1 MSEPAALLFTQQNVI
16 YDGTDGSI
24 VTPAGVIPSIQ
35 NGVISDEDALYLRT
49 LLASAE
55 SDARILDAE
64 LDEAVVY
71 VARLQK
77 LRDSL
82 EGLRKRLLGPLSSIH
97 RLPAEILA
105 QIFIYCLEQ
114 NTLDVT
120 KPPWTLGMV
129 CQRWRSV
136 ALSTSALWNTIWLQ
150 SHHLKAITLR
160 SVSIKML
167 LALLEEYIRRC
178 TTAINIR
185 MDCNGPHLRM
195 FNRIP
200 MAIYHEILVTVTR
213 YSARWGSVELSI
225 DEPSFDILRSI
236 TTPLPMLCSLS
247 ITFWPTNNPTN
258 NPTFTRLS
266 ILSQAPQLTTAHIS
280 TPLQLIQLPHV
291 QLQKLRVEFRKPF
304 TAYDYEVLRDLVNLR
319 HLHTCIS
326 RGISGPLPPER
337 LTFNQLVSLAF
348 TDGAEILDHLTLPS
362 LREFKL
368 VRYVFRSLPELP
380 MLCHMLGA
388 RSHCNIMHLH
398 LNMVMITAQELSM
411 LLDALPSI
419 TSLTFDVLP
428 ETTRDIFVALTMSRV
443 GIASYLC
450 CGK

>member
-1 MSEPAALLFTQQNVI
+1 
-16 YDGTDGSI
+16 
-24 VTPAGVIPSIQ
+24 
-35 NGVISDEDALYLRT
+35 
-49 LLASAE
+49 
-55 SDARILDAE
+55 
-64 LDEAVVY
+64 
-71 VARLQK
+71 
-77 LRDSL
+77 
-82 EGLRKRLLGPLSSIH
+82 
-97 RLPAEILA
+97 
-105 QIFIYCLEQ
+105 
-114 NTLDVT
+114 
-120 KPPWTLGMV
+120 MV

-291 QLQKLRVEFRKPF
+291 QLQKLRVDFHKPF
-304 TAYDYEVLRDLVNLR
+304 TAYDYEALRDFVNLR
-319 HLHTCIS
+319 RLHICIS
-326 RGISGPLPPER
+326 SGISGPFPPER
-337 LTFNQLVSLAF
+337 LPFNQLVCLALVHG
-348 TDGAEILDHLTLPS
+348 TEIMNHLTLPS
-362 LREFKL
+362 LRELKL
-368 VRYVFRSLPELP
+368 VRCIFSSLIELP
-380 MLCHMLGA
+380 MLCHMLVA

-419 TSLTFDVLP
+419 TSLTLDNLP
-428 ETTRDIFVALTMSRV
+428 ATTRDIFVALTHVPGRHRLVPLLRTMRVKRLSDDMVIAFLHFIETRLDEAPACEVAQLKKVHLGVDNQQAMRCVLPYHREIFSRQ
-443 GIASYLC
+443 GFTLDAN
-450 CGK
+450 